1 MQISKAGY
9 IAGAAI
15 MVAAAAAGFGLFTE
29 SPSAP
34 ESTLDGAVALSSR
47 VPADVT
53 AENPV
58 GDHSYYD
65 TFSWKSFVSLNWPV
79 RADGRA
85 DAQTIGANG
94 DNATVWGVWMEDY
107 RILVADGETPP
118 AWGTPPVPPPA
129 CQAIGAAETARVLYH
144 ATKAEGVVSSSVQ
157 AQAGPL
163 IDLNASYVRYEIV
176 VNRLMYDYIVANRL
190 YTQAGLKAFGTIDFP
205 ARSRAMGAEGATMVK
220 AAWKPLGDGDDPARF
235 HTIDAYVVSG
245 DQCARMRLGLVGM
258 HISTKTESAPQWI
271 WSTFEHVDN
280 APDAGADKSG
290 HYNFYDPD
298 CLQSGSGESCTPNAL
313 PDTPWD
319 PTRPGQVPVQV
330 VRVTPVDAETAALNA
345 KFQAE
350 LKKANPDT
358 VWANYMLI
366 GTQYPQKPTDTTD
379 PTGRPFPPYL
389 ANTAI
394 ETFMQGDTPMV
405 SSSCIGCHNRATAT
419 PAAKPSDFT
428 YILSRVMAKE

>member
-9 IAGAAI
+9 IVGGAAL
-15 MVAAAAAGFGLFTE
+15 AAATAVGVGLF
-29 SPSAP
+29 PGNPNAQDSAP
-34 ESTLDGAVALSSR
+34 AGEAMVLSSR
-47 VPADVT
+47 LPVDVAAD
-53 AENPV
+53 NPI
-58 GDHSYYD
+58 GDRFDYD
-65 TFSWKSFVSLNWPV
+65 TFSWKSFVALNWPV

-85 DAQTIGANG
+85 DAQMIGANG
-94 DNATVWGVWMEDY
+94 DNATVWGTWMEDY
-107 RILVADGETPP
+107 QILVADGETPP
-118 AWGTPPVPPPA
+118 AWGTPPVPPA
-129 CQAIGAAETARVLYH
+129 CHAFGAAETARVLYH
-144 ATKAEGVVSSSVQ
+144 ASKADGVVSDSSQ

-163 IDLNASYVRYEIV
+163 IDLNASYVRYEIA
-176 VNRLMYDYIVANRL
+176 VNRPMYDYIVDNRL
-190 YTQAGLKAFGTIDFP
+190 YTEAGLKAIGTIDFP
-205 ARSRAMGAEGATMVK
+205 ARSRTIGVEGAIMVK

-245 DQCARMRLGLVGM
+245 GKCPRVRLGLVGM
-258 HISTKTESAPQWI
+258 HISTKTESAPQWV

-280 APDAGADKSG
+280 APDADADKTG

-298 CLQSGSGESCTPNAL
+298 CRQSRSAEPCPRNKL
-313 PDTPWD
+313 PAQPWD
-319 PTRPGQVPVQV
+319 PTRLGQVPVQV

-366 GTQYPQKPTDTTD
+366 GTQYPQNPTDTTD

-394 ETFMQGDTPMV
+394 ETFMQDDTPMV
-405 SSSCIGCHNRATAT
+405 SSSCIGCHNGATAT
-419 PAAKPSDFT
+419 PAAMPSDFT
-428 YILSRVMAKE
+428 YILSRVVAKQ